1 MATHNVVALF
11 NKQITQNALGLI
23 LSLN

>member
-23 LSLN
+23 